1 MLNTFKG
8 NVESDPKR
16 IPAPAAMS
24 KGNQD
29 AFANAL
35 EEATAPRDPEPQP
48 LQEAPADIDDELAQ
62 QASEQQS
69 EATEAGETNAAGTDD
84 ADTTD

>member
-8 NVESDPKR
+8 NVESDPMR

-35 EEATAPRDPEPQP
+35 EEATAGQDWLIRNCTGF
-48 LQEAPADIDDELAQ
+48 L
-62 QASEQQS
+62 
-69 EATEAGETNAAGTDD
+69 
-84 ADTTD
+84 